1 MSRSFNIAEEGH
13 VAVGSYPI
21 SANGLTTLDAI
32 NMEGYSH
39 LSAIITTGA
48 TNGAAITVTAYEA
61 TDAAAGSAALLAFSY
76 YLETTASTDV
86 LGARTLN
93 STTALA
99 FTNDSI
105 SNQMAVI
112 EIDSSQLTDGKN
124 WVNLTL
130 SGAATTTP
138 ISVVYV
144 LSGARYAG
152 PESPT
157 VIA

>member
-1 MSRSFNIAEEGH
+1 MGKPFVIAEEGH
-13 VAVGSYPI
+13 VAVGKYPI

-48 TNGAAITVTAYEA
+48 TNGSALVVTAYEA
-61 TDAAAGSAALLAFSY
+61 TDAAATSADLIAFAY

-93 STTALA
+93 STTALT
-99 FTNDSI
+99 FGNDSI

-112 EIDSSQLTDGKN
+112 EIDASQLSDGHN

-130 SGAATTTP
+130 NGATTTTP
-138 ISVVYV
+138 VSVVYV
-144 LSGARYAG
+144 LSGARYAS
-152 PESPT
+152 PESAT

>member
-1 MSRSFNIAEEGH
+1 MSKGFNVAEMGH
-13 VAVGSYPI
+13 VAIGQYPI
-21 SANGLTTLDAI
+21 AVSGLSTLDAV

-39 LSAIITTGA
+39 LTAIVATGA
-48 TNGAAITVTAYEA
+48 TNGAAITITAYA
-61 TDAAAGSAALLAFSY
+61 STNAAAGSAEQIYFNY

-86 LGARTLN
+86 TAAGVLN

-105 SNQMAVI
+105 SNQFAVI
-112 EIDSSQLTDGKN
+112 EIDASQLPDGKN
-124 WVNLTL
+124 WVNLTE
-130 SGAATTTP
+130 SAGVSTTP
-138 ISVVYV
+138 FCVVYI

>member
-1 MSRSFNIAEEGH
+1 MKGFNIAEEAH

-21 SANGLTTLDAI
+21 SANGVTTLDAV
-32 NMEGYSH
+32 NMENYGH

-48 TNGAAITVTAYEA
+48 TNGGAITVTAYNSS
-61 TDAAAGSAALLAFSY
+61 DAAATGAAVIPFNY

-86 LGARTLN
+86 LGAKTLN

-112 EIDSSQLTDGKN
+112 EIDASELTDGKN
-124 WVNLTL
+124 WFNLTL
-130 SGAATTTP
+130 SGATTTTP

-144 LSGARYAG
+144 LSGSRYAG

>member
-1 MSRSFNIAEEGH
+1 MSKGINIAEECH
-13 VAVGSYPI
+13 VAAGLYPI
-21 SANGLTTLDAI
+21 AVSGLTTMDAV

-39 LSAIITTGA
+39 FTAIITTGA
-48 TNGAAITVTAYEA
+48 TNGAAITVTAYNS
-61 TDAAAGSAALLAFSY
+61 TDASATSAGLIAFNY

-112 EIDSSQLTDGKN
+112 EIDASELEDGHN

-130 SGAATTTP
+130 SGGVSTTP
-138 ISVVYV
+138 FSIVYI

>member
-1 MSRSFNIAEEGH
+1 MKGFNVSEEGH
-13 VAVGSYPI
+13 VAIGLYPI
-21 SANGLTTLDAI
+21 SMNGLTTLDAI

-39 LSAIITTGA
+39 LSAIIVS
-48 TNGAAITVTAYEA
+48 GAANGTSVVVTAYEA
-61 TDAAAGSAALLAFSY
+61 TDAAATSADVIAFSY
-76 YLETTASTDV
+76 YQETTASTDV

-93 STTALA
+93 STTALT
-99 FTNDSI
+99 FTNASVA
-105 SNQMAVI
+105 NQMAVI
-112 EIDSSQLTDGKN
+112 EIDASQLSDGHN

-130 SGAATTTP
+130 STATTTTP
-138 ISVVYV
+138 GCVVYV

>member
-1 MSRSFNIAEEGH
+1 MKGFVIAEQGH
-13 VAVGSYPI
+13 VAIGSYPI

-32 NMEGYSH
+32 NMKGYGH
-39 LSAIITTGA
+39 LSAIIVTGA
-48 TNGAAITVTAYEA
+48 TNGAALTVTAYNSS
-61 TDAAAGSAALLAFSY
+61 DAAATGAAVIPFNY
-76 YLETTASTDV
+76 YIETTASTDV

-105 SNQMAVI
+105 SNQMAVV
-112 EIDSSQLTDGKN
+112 EIDASELTDGKN

-130 SGAATTTP
+130 NGAATTTP
-138 ISVVYV
+138 ICVVYV
-144 LSGARYAG
+144 LSGARYAA

>member
-1 MSRSFNIAEEGH
+1 MKGFNIAEQAH
-13 VAVGSYPI
+13 VVIGSYPI
-21 SANGLTTLDAI
+21 SANGVTTLEAV
-32 NMEGYSH
+32 NMENYAHISV
-39 LSAIITTGA
+39 LIATGA
-48 TNGAAITVTAYEA
+48 TNGGAITVTAYNA
-61 TDAAAGSAALLAFSY
+61 ADAAAGSAAVIPFNY

-86 LGARTLN
+86 LAAKVLN

-112 EIDSSQLTDGKN
+112 ELDAAEMTDGLPWFN
-124 WVNLTL
+124 ITL

-138 ISVVYV
+138 ICVMYV
-144 LSGARYAG
+144 MSGSRYEG

-157 VIA
+157 VIS

>member
-1 MSRSFNIAEEGH
+1 MKGFNVAEQGH

-39 LSAIITTGA
+39 LSVIITTGA
-48 TNGAAITVTAYEA
+48 TNGAAITVTAYNS
-61 TDAAAGSAALLAFSY
+61 TDASATSADAIAFNY

-86 LGARTLN
+86 LGARTLS
-93 STTALA
+93 STTALT
-99 FTNDSI
+99 FGNDSI

-112 EIDSSQLTDGKN
+112 ELDASELADGHN
-124 WVNLTL
+124 WFNITL
-130 SGAATTTP
+130 NGAATTTP
-138 ISVVYV
+138 ISVVYI

>member
-1 MSRSFNIAEEGH
+1 MSIDFNVAEQGH
-13 VAVGSYPI
+13 VAIGSYPV

-39 LSAIITTGA
+39 LSAIIVSGA
-48 TNGAAITVTAYEA
+48 TNGADIVVTAYNSS
-61 TDAAAGSAALLAFSY
+61 DAAAAGAAVIPFSY
-76 YLETTASTDV
+76 YQETTASTDV
-86 LGARTLN
+86 LGPRTLN
-93 STTALA
+93 STTALT
-99 FTNDSI
+99 FTNSSI

-112 EIDSSQLTDGKN
+112 EIDASQLTDGKN

-130 SGAATTTP
+130 NGAATTTP
-138 ISVVYV
+138 ICVVYI
-144 LSGARYAG
+144 LSGASIAG

>member
-1 MSRSFNIAEEGH
+1 MSKGFNIAEEGH

-21 SANGLTTLDAI
+21 SANGLTTLEAI
-32 NMEGYSH
+32 NMEGYAH
-39 LSAIITTGA
+39 LSVIITTGA
-48 TNGAAITVTAYEA
+48 TNGAAITVTAYNS
-61 TDAAAGSAALLAFSY
+61 TDAAATSADAMAFNY

-112 EIDSSQLTDGKN
+112 EIDASELKEDHN
-124 WVNLTL
+124 WFNITL
-130 SGAATTTP
+130 SGAVTTTP
-138 ISVVYV
+138 ISVIYV

>member
-1 MSRSFNIAEEGH
+1 MKGFNIAEQGH
-13 VAVGSYPI
+13 VAIGSYPI

-32 NMEGYSH
+32 NMEGYAH

-48 TNGAAITVTAYEA
+48 TNGAALVVTAYNA
-61 TDAAAGSAALLAFSY
+61 TDSAAGGAAVIPFSY

-93 STTALA
+93 STTALT
-99 FTNDSI
+99 FGNDSI

-112 EIDSSQLTDGKN
+112 EIDASELTDGKN

-130 SGAATTTP
+130 NGAVTTTP
-138 ISVVYV
+138 VSVVYV

>member
-1 MSRSFNIAEEGH
+1 MKGFNIAEQGH

-21 SANGLTTLDAI
+21 SANGVTTLEAI
-32 NMEGYSH
+32 NTEGYSH
-39 LSAIITTGA
+39 ISCIITTGA
-48 TNGAAITVTAYEA
+48 TNGAAITVTAYNA
-61 TDAAAGSAALLAFSY
+61 ADASAGSAAVIPFNY

-112 EIDSSQLTDGKN
+112 ELDVSEMTAGLP
-124 WVNLTL
+124 WFNLTL
-130 SGAATTTP
+130 SGAVTTTP

-157 VIA
+157 VES

>member
-1 MSRSFNIAEEGH
+1 MGNAINLAEECH
-13 VAVGSYPI
+13 VAIGLYPI
-21 SANGLTTLDAI
+21 SAHGLTTLDAI

-39 LSAIITTGA
+39 LSAILVTGA

-61 TDAAAGSAALLAFSY
+61 TNNAAGSAALIPFRY

-86 LGARTLN
+86 LAAAVLN

-99 FTNDSI
+99 FTNDSV
-105 SNQMAVI
+105 SNQFAVVEI
-112 EIDSSQLTDGKN
+112 EASDLSDDSN

-130 SGAATTTP
+130 SGAVTTTP
-138 ISVVYV
+138 MCVVYV
-144 LSGARYAG
+144 LSGSRYAA

-157 VIA
+157 VLS

>member
-1 MSRSFNIAEEGH
+1 MKGINIAEQCH
-13 VAVGSYPI
+13 VAAGLYPI
-21 SANGLTTLDAI
+21 AVSGLTTMDAV

-39 LSAIITTGA
+39 LTAIIKTGA
-48 TNGAAITVTAYEA
+48 ANGAAITVTAYEA
-61 TDAAAGSAALLAFSY
+61 TDAAAGSADLIAFNY

-99 FTNDSI
+99 FTNDTVA
-105 SNQMAVI
+105 NQMAVI
-112 EIDSSQLTDGKN
+112 EIDASQLSDGHN

-130 SGAATTTP
+130 SGGVSTTP
-138 ISVVYV
+138 FDITYI

>member
-1 MSRSFNIAEEGH
+1 MKGFNIAEQGH
-13 VAVGSYPI
+13 VAIGSYPI

-39 LSAIITTGA
+39 LSAIIVTGA
-48 TNGAAITVTAYEA
+48 TNGAAIGVTAYNSS
-61 TDAAAGSAALLAFSY
+61 DAAATGAALIPFSY

-86 LGARTLN
+86 LGARVLN

-112 EIDSSQLTDGKN
+112 EIDASELTDGKN

-130 SGAATTTP
+130 NGAATTTP
-138 ISVVYV
+138 ICVVYV

>member
-1 MSRSFNIAEEGH
+1 MKGFNIAEEGH
-13 VAVGSYPI
+13 VAIGCYPI

-32 NMEGYSH
+32 NMEGYAH
-39 LSAIITTGA
+39 LSAVIVTGA
-48 TNGAAITVTAYEA
+48 TNGGDVTVTAYNSTNA
-61 TDAAAGSAALLAFSY
+61 SAGSAAVIAFNY
-76 YLETTASTDV
+76 YIETTASTDV

-93 STTALA
+93 STTALT
-99 FTNDSI
+99 FTNSSI
-105 SNQMAVI
+105 SNQFAVV
-112 EIDSSQLTDGKN
+112 EIDASELADGKN

-130 SGAATTTP
+130 SGATTTTP
-138 ISVVYV
+138 ICVMYV

>member
-1 MSRSFNIAEEGH
+1 MKGFNIAEEAH
-13 VAVGSYPI
+13 VAVGLYPI
-21 SANGLTTLDAI
+21 SANGLTTLDAV

-48 TNGAAITVTAYEA
+48 ANGADVVVTAYNASDASA
-61 TDAAAGSAALLAFSY
+61 TSAAVIPFSY
-76 YLETTASTDV
+76 YQETTASTDV
-86 LGARTLN
+86 LGVRVLN
-93 STTALA
+93 STTALTFDNSA
-99 FTNDSI
+99 TANL
-105 SNQMAVI
+105 MAVV
-112 EIDSSQLTDGKN
+112 EIDASELTDGLN

-138 ISVVYV
+138 VSVVYV

-152 PESPT
+152 PESPS